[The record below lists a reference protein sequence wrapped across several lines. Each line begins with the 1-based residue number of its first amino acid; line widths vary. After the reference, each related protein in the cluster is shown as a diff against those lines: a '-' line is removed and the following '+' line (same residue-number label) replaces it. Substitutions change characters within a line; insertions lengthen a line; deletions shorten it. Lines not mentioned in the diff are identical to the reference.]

1 MFLMKCFQ
9 TGFVKVDKMCAC
21 SDVRNAD
28 KRFQLSIFNFAFE
41 A

>member
-9 TGFVKVDKMCAC
+9 TGFVKVGKMYAC
-21 SDVRNAD
+21 SDVRNTD
-28 KRFQLSIFNFAFE
+28 KRYQLSISNLAFE